1 MIGAGKAAFAASHSV
16 LLLTAAALIGMLAG
30 LVFILLAKVR
40 NTGSGLH

>member
-16 LLLTAAALIGMLAG
+16 LLTAAALIGMLAG
-30 LVFILLAKVR
+30 LVFILMVKVR